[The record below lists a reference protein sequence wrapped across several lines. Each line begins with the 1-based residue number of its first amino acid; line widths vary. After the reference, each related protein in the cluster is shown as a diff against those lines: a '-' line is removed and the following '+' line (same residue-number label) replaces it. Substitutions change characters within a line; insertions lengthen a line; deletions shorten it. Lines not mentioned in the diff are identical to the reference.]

1 MVKSNMFIV
10 HKVVKKSFPNQAISG
25 TILIFI
31 LNRYSYTEEI
41 WQIYIWKVL
50 VTSQIGIWM
59 PVISDL
65 CPEVEQS
72 LKILKKKTIYGNL
85 L

>member
-25 TILIFI
+25 TILLFI

-50 VTSQIGIWM
+50 VTSQMGILM

-72 LKILKKKTIYGNL
+72 LKILKKKMIYGNIL
-85 L
+85 